1 MSLLA
6 VLHTPSLQLAILRG
20 SAWFVPVAQRAEWLA
35 EWQSELWYAWRE
47 LGDERNRRPELT
59 GFCLGACRDA
69 LSIRRTAP
77 LPRTWGSLR
86 IEAAQVFP
94 DLPPFGESRL
104 LDSPLRCLVLLA
116 ILAAISALGALLRN
130 GGAHLTAGL
139 IPAVML
145 MFVPGWLVARV
156 TTAMSLRD
164 SPGALYGAR
173 LLAFFA
179 AKMILMLAIA
189 VFTVSFIATLDEK
202 FVAIA
207 SQFFYWAAF
216 LATRWALLDQRDRCP
231 VCLRR
236 LGNTVSIGDR
246 SKVFLEWHGTESMCL
261 KGHGLLRVPENP
273 EIGYHGQR
281 WLQFDPFC
289 AGLFRQL

>member
-1 MSLLA
+1 MSPLA
-6 VLHTPSLQLAILRG
+6 ILHTPSLHLAILRG
-20 SAWFVPVAQRAEWLA
+20 SAWLVPIGQRGEWLA
-35 EWQSELWYAWRE
+35 EWQAELWYAWRE
-47 LGDERNRRPELT
+47 LGDEPDRRSELT

-77 LPRTWGSLR
+77 MPRTWGSLR
-86 IEAAQVFP
+86 IEDAQVFP
-94 DLPPFGESRL
+94 DLPSFGESRL
-104 LDSPLRCLVLLA
+104 LDSPIRCLVLLA
-116 ILAAISALGALLRN
+116 VLAAMSAAAALLRP
-130 GGAHLTAGL
+130 GGLHLIGVMM
-139 IPAVML
+139 PAVTL
-145 MFVPGWLVARV
+145 MFAPGWLVARV
-156 TTAMSLRD
+156 TTAISLRD
-164 SPGALYGAR
+164 SPGARYGAR

-179 AKMILMLAIA
+179 AKMILMLAIS
-189 VFTVSFIATLDEK
+189 VFTGAFVAGGGERFIAW
-202 FVAIA
+202 AG
-207 SQFFYWAAF
+207 QFPYWAAF
-216 LATRWALLDQRDRCP
+216 LAIRWALTDQRERCP

-273 EIGYHGQR
+273 EIGYHPQR

>member
-6 VLHTPSLQLAILRG
+6 VLHTPSLHLAMLRG
-20 SAWFVPVAQRAEWLA
+20 SAWLVPVGQRAEWLA

-47 LGDERNRRPELT
+47 VGDQSDRRPELT
-59 GFCLGACRDA
+59 GFCLGACKDA

-77 LPRTWGSLR
+77 LPRTWGSLQ

-94 DLPPFGESRL
+94 DLPSFGESRL
-104 LDSPLRCLVLLA
+104 LDSPIRCLVLLA
-116 ILAAISALGALLRN
+116 ILAAISGAGALLRR
-130 GGAHLTAGL
+130 GGPHLTATL
-139 IPAVML
+139 VPAVTL
-145 MFVPGWLVARV
+145 MFIPGWLVARV

-164 SPGALYGAR
+164 SPGALYGAK
-173 LLAFFA
+173 LLTFFA
-179 AKMILMLAIA
+179 AKMILMLAISI
-189 VFTVSFIATLDEK
+189 FTVAFIVGGGERFIAW
-202 FVAIA
+202 AG
-207 SQFFYWAAF
+207 QFPYWAAF
-216 LATRWALLDQRDRCP
+216 LAIRWALKDQRDRCP